1 MHTVR
6 LTDVVTT
13 ITSLVSDERVGI
25 ESSCDLEFCWIDI
38 SICSLFSI
46 ITLNSSYSLRDRTSV
61 FLIDECGLWRMLVA
75 VWLTSDNIFVCF
87 INSISWSLL
96 PKP

>member
-25 ESSCDLEFCWIDI
+25 ESSCDLEFC
-38 SICSLFSI
+38 
-46 ITLNSSYSLRDRTSV
+46 
-61 FLIDECGLWRMLVA
+61 
-75 VWLTSDNIFVCF
+75 
-87 INSISWSLL
+87 
-96 PKP
+96 